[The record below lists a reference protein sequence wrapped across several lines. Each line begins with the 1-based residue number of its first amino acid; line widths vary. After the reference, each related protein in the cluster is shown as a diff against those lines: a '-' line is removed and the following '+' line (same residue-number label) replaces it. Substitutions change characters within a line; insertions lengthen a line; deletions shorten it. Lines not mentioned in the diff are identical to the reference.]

1 MTRILTR
8 SDVGALLDYDTC
20 ITAVEEAFRSSRI
33 LASGVLGTP
42 AGCGGFHVKTAG
54 LERGEF
60 YYAAKVNANFPDNPV
75 KHGLPT
81 IQGALALFNASDGR
95 LLALMD
101 SIEITAVRTAAAT
114 AVAAKYLARATS
126 RSVLMIGCG
135 TQGKAQLRALSRVRR
150 IEHVVACDSDR
161 PRAQRYASEM
171 TAELGIEV
179 VAIDGYRDAARQSD
193 IIVTC
198 TTSREPLLSVGDVS
212 AGTFI
217 AAVGADNEQKQ
228 EIAPDLL
235 ASSTLVADVLDQ
247 CALIGDLHHA
257 LDAGVM
263 SREDVHAEL
272 TDVVGGRKC
281 GRSTDDEIIIFDS
294 TGTALE
300 DVAAASIVYERA
312 ISRGVGLEVILG

>member
-8 SDVGALLDYDTC
+8 SDVRALLDYDTC

-42 AGCGGFHVKTAG
+42 AGCGGFHVKAAG

>member
-42 AGCGGFHVKTAG
+42 AGCGGFHVKAAG

-114 AVAAKYLARATS
+114 AVATKYLARATS
-126 RSVLMIGCG
+126 RSVLIIGCG
-135 TQGKAQLRALSRVRR
+135 TQGRAQLRALSHVRR
-150 IEHVVACDSDR
+150 IEHVVASDSAR
-161 PRAQRYASEM
+161 PVAQRYASEM

-272 TDVVGGRKC
+272 ADVVGGRKC

-312 ISRGVGLEVILG
+312 MSRNAGLEVILG